1 MNKRELFINEKI
13 GQRFIFG
20 INDSNIESIIKLI
33 KNYSIGGVVLY
44 KKNYNSY
51 KEMIDVINRLKDA
64 NKNNSVPLFIT
75 IDQEGGIVNRLPKE
89 IHNLKNIYEVSKHDY
104 DLVDDYASI
113 IGNILHDSGINMNLA
128 PVLDIYNNSKSKVL
142 DKRCFYGNGNDVYKC
157 GLRYTKGLENNKVI
171 PVIKHFPGHGV
182 SKMDSHLILPIV
194 FNYHKILDKH
204 IKPFEKLIKDDV
216 PVIMIGHIIIRK
228 LTNLLPASISNN
240 FILKYLRNKYN
251 YNGLIMTDEINMMK
265 KHLLYR
271 YTYINKVLKSDN
283 DLILIKIKNVN
294 EGIKIINKYKNIL
307 KDNQE
312 YNNKLDIYVNRIID
326 IKNKYGINDKINNN
340 DIDINKIN
348 EEIDMLNNK
357 VIKNNK

>member
-1 MNKRELFINEKI
+1 MNKRELSINEKI

-20 INDSNIESIIKLI
+20 INDKNINSIIELI

-182 SKMDSHLILPIV
+182 SKMDSHLILPMV

-251 YNGLIMTDEINMMK
+251 YNGLIMTDEINMLK
-265 KHLLYR
+265 KHGLQIGQPYIKHLNDEIWELRPLRDRILFAYYENNTFIFLNVFVKQTQKTPRKEIKKAKKLLKDFKKR
-271 YTYINKVLKSDN
+271 SDN
-283 DLILIKIKNVN
+283 H
-294 EGIKIINKYKNIL
+294 G
-307 KDNQE
+307 
-312 YNNKLDIYVNRIID
+312 
-326 IKNKYGINDKINNN
+326 
-340 DIDINKIN
+340 
-348 EEIDMLNNK
+348 
-357 VIKNNK
+357 